1 MDFSQHLRECLDR
14 EFQRNQLLIP
24 AKVAAVGASLCLK
37 KAYFMAMIDHMPN
50 AHTDVR
56 LGREGTAVHDALAML
71 AVPVTYEYFRQR
83 QRYDPSAFLEERLEE
98 IWGRHADVV
107 ERFSNIST
115 SDYRLTRERVEALLR
130 GYLAL
135 VDWAHR
141 RGLISEHVLVF
152 PERQLISKVV
162 KTGDEVRSLPLIG
175 VPDVLLVDG
184 KNSIIVD
191 WKLRENQNNA
201 MHCLQLAAYKLILKE
216 ALGVDPHAFLIY
228 ATPKRKET
236 KVVSINEEPPDLKEV
251 KTIKGKCDEKLV
263 EIAAG
268 ALYSMA
274 FCRNTLRA
282 LVKSG
287 VKLKAY
293 NPTRGN
299 GENKYPCKYCPY
311 LKLCVYRF
319 SRDLPEEKA
328 RLRKEMYK
336 LYRTALRKKSEEY
349 ANLVNWDK
357 CVEFDE
363 VEFAEP
369 NVIKLVKN
377 FSGSEKHKDI
387 MRYSLGRTT
396 VYVFLRD
403 GLPYPEAG
411 EAPKVFS
418 PALFGRYEDDEV
430 QYSGG
435 RLTAYVRMV
444 SPTFAIRWIPVYL
457 LYKYRGAERVW
468 KRVRV
473 CPGQVP
479 MNIELKALAVAEN
492 ALVKHFGQEG
502 WFLETLKNMVMA
514 GSDEY

>member
-1 MDFSQHLRECLDR
+1 MDFFEHLRDCLDR
-14 EFQRNQLLIP
+14 EFQQNQLLVP

-37 KAYFMAMIDHMPN
+37 KAYFMMMIDYMPN
-50 AHTDVR
+50 AHTAES
-56 LGREGTAVHDALAML
+56 LGREGTVVHDALAML
-71 AVPVTYEYFRQR
+71 AVPVTYEYLQQR

-115 SDYRLTRERVEALLR
+115 SDYRQTRERVEALLR

-135 VDWAHR
+135 VDWAYR
-141 RGLISEHVLVF
+141 RELISEHVLVF

-162 KTGDEVRSLPLIG
+162 KTGDEVRSLPLVG
-175 VPDVLLVDG
+175 APDVLLLDRG
-184 KNSIIVD
+184 NSIIVD
-191 WKLRENQNNA
+191 WKLREKQKND

-216 ALGVDPHAFLIY
+216 ALGADPHAFLIY
-228 ATPKRKET
+228 ATPGRKET

-251 KTIKGKCDEKLV
+251 KTEKKKCDEKLV
-263 EIAAG
+263 EVAAG

-282 LVKSG
+282 LVESG
-287 VKLKAY
+287 VRLKAY

-299 GENKYPCKYCPY
+299 VENKPCKNCPY
-311 LKLCVYRF
+311 RELCTYRF

-328 RLRKEMYK
+328 LLRKRIYK

-349 ANLVNWDK
+349 TNLVKWDE

-363 VEFAEP
+363 VEFVEP
-369 NVIKLVKN
+369 NLLKLVKN
-377 FSGSEKHKDI
+377 FSGAVQHRDI

-411 EAPKVFS
+411 EALKVFS

-457 LYKYRGAERVW
+457 LYKYRGADRMW
-468 KRVRV
+468 KRVKV